1 MIKILQIIL
10 DVCKDTLGLYYYYYK
25 ISYLMAVEYICQDVF
40 PPASVYMNKQSL
52 KLL

>member
-10 DVCKDTLGLYYYYYK
+10 DVCKDTLGLYYYYYYK

-40 PPASVYMNKQSL
+40 PPASVHTYRCI
-52 KLL
+52 